1 MDGEL
6 IRSAIDAGGLIVAVV
21 ILYSMLNRVMGS
33 YEKLV
38 DRTSQVIE
46 KNAEA
51 TAQSAAS
58 TNKLSDTLDRQNG
71 TLDRLCSS
79 MENHRRFTEQ
89 RAPGASPS
97 KD

>member
-38 DRTSQVIE
+38 DRTTGVIE